1 MVHEDLILYPQNEY
15 AIEKERPILH
25 QRCWERA
32 GQIGCTY
39 ITFKWKHIKEALY
52 ILGNNAPGCREFV
65 KHFRYC
71 FVDSV
76 SNIGCT
82 KIPTQGQWCGIWIY
96 GPGTIRTNHYD
107 ITPYLNWQDVLSSLC
122 LDLLQDCGLD
132 VYARLLRDDG
142 KVR

>member
-65 KHFRYC
+65 KHFRAC
-71 FVDSV
+71 FINNVN
-76 SNIGCT
+76 NIGCT
-82 KIPTQGQWCGIWIY
+82 A
-96 GPGTIRTNHYD
+96 
-107 ITPYLNWQDVLSSLC
+107 L
-122 LDLLQDCGLD
+122 
-132 VYARLLRDDG
+132 
-142 KVR
+142 